1 MPVIATGGARVGWIQ
16 ISWPFVRL
24 SASATGLAVAG
35 RLVGTHSFKPSDVL
49 ALEPYGLIPVV
60 GRGVRIV
67 HARTDCPSTIV
78 FRSIDSPGRLIAK
91 IRAAGFVPSAPP
103 AVAPGPSG
111 APVRWSVL
119 VVAIIVWNALL
130 LADGFVVWRAPK
142 APGPLTFLAL
152 VLLLL
157 GASSIK
163 VSSAARRWVLKPGRS
178 VEEIAGILSLLQLLA
193 GLMLAVLGVLAVAAG
208 R

>member
-1 MPVIATGGARVGWIQ
+1 M
-16 ISWPFVRL
+16 
-24 SASATGLAVAG
+24 
-35 RLVGTHSFKPSDVL
+35 
-49 ALEPYGLIPVV
+49 
-60 GRGVRIV
+60 
-67 HARTDCPSTIV
+67 
-78 FRSIDSPGRLIAK
+78 
-91 IRAAGFVPSAPP
+91 
-103 AVAPGPSG
+103 
-111 APVRWSVL
+111 L